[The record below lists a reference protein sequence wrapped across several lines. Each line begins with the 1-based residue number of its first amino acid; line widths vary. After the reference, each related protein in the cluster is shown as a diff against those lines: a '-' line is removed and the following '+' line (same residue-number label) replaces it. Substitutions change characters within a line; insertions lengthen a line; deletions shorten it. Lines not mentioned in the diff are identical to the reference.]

1 MIIGSFKFDL
11 EKVEIGFQ
19 PMEGT
24 NLLSAINNGSFV
36 GSPFGDSKQENLE
49 GIRSV
54 IGNLIVME
62 NNLWGKSSMKI
73 VKSLVD
79 IDLREGLSTNF

>member
-1 MIIGSFKFDL
+1 MIIGSFKFNL

-24 NLLSAINNGSFV
+24 DLLNAINNGSFV
-36 GSPFGDSKQENLE
+36 GSPFGDSEQENLE

-79 IDLREGLSTNF
+79 IDLREGLSTNV

>member
-1 MIIGSFKFDL
+1 MGSFKFNL

-36 GSPFGDSKQENLE
+36 GSPFGDSEQENLE

-79 IDLREGLSTNF
+79 IDLREGLSTNV

>member
-1 MIIGSFKFDL
+1 MGSFKFNL

-36 GSPFGDSKQENLE
+36 GSPFGDSEQENLE
-49 GIRSV
+49 GISV

-62 NNLWGKSSMKI
+62 NNLRGKSSMKI

-79 IDLREGLSTNF
+79 IDLREALSTNV